1 MYLQGMLAVFGY
13 TTAMA
18 TEDYPE
24 FWVSNNCLQTIWF
37 GIVDGDY
44 GGLIYFEG
52 WWGEDCI

>member
-1 MYLQGMLAVFGY
+1 MLAMFGY

-24 FWVSNNCLQTIWF
+24 FWISNNCLQTIWF
-37 GIVDGDY
+37 GVVDGDY
-44 GGLIYFEG
+44 HGCLIYFEE